1 MLQFLDDK
9 LQVEGNYA
17 HSLHAS
23 SAVCGFMVELTI
35 YLVSGLVTYVIISG
49 TRQILPKP
57 PKHEAKYKVLI
68 CFFIYYF

>member
-1 MLQFLDDK
+1 MLQSLNDK

-23 SAVCGFMVELTI
+23 SAVWVELTI

-49 TRQILPKP
+49 T
-57 PKHEAKYKVLI
+57 
-68 CFFIYYF
+68 

>member
-17 HSLHAS
+17 HSLH
-23 SAVCGFMVELTI
+23 GFMVELTI

-49 TRQILPKP
+49 T
-57 PKHEAKYKVLI
+57 
-68 CFFIYYF
+68 

>member
-23 SAVCGFMVELTI
+23 LAVCGFMVELTI
-35 YLVSGLVTYVIISG
+35 YLVNGLVTYVIISG
-49 TRQILPKP
+49 T
-57 PKHEAKYKVLI
+57 
-68 CFFIYYF
+68 

>member
-17 HSLHAS
+17 HSLH
-23 SAVCGFMVELTI
+23 GFMVELTI

-49 TRQILPKP
+49 TWQISSMLTDLLFYDLL
-57 PKHEAKYKVLI
+57 AKTT
-68 CFFIYYF
+68 